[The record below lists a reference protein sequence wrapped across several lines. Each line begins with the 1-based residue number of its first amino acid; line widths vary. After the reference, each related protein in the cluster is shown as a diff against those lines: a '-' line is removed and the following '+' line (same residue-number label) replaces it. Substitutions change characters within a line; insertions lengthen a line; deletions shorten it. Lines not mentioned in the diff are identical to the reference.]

1 MNTESHVSK
10 RVNTLRQKWPKIELQ
25 SLRNKIYSVNMK
37 NLFSIRHNKEKSV
50 NRLILNST
58 KSSTSSGTRIS
69 SKPRRKMLKPSA
81 NLRIDTLKKS
91 SRIDNSWRRSCLL
104 LSSFRL
110 SFLIIRR
117 SKPRSPKEESK

>member
-10 RVNTLRQKWPKIELQ
+10 RVNTLRQKWPKIESQ

-117 SKPRSPKEESK
+117 SKLHSPKEESK